1 MSTSARLSGSF
12 MIGDSVE
19 ILKTDSAEAEAN
31 QIRIQLLSKLTFQS
45 NQDFITYIKGFLG
58 KKGEG
63 QKRIH
68 NAEVY

>member
-58 KKGEG
+58 KKREG